1 LSVVVYFYTWRI
13 TMNSFIPVKTLKL
26 GLVLV
31 SAAFLLHGNG
41 VLAAEAAGDAQLQ
54 ARDLLS
60 GTVGG
65 RAKVV
70 DASPA
75 VGADG
80 VGTPGLDPQEQA
92 RQLILGK
99 PNSDRIKEP
108 AAALGTQTNATPAM
122 SAGGGHRTYADPQ
135 ELARRMIL
143 GSGARGTASPA
154 LKRSASL
161 KG

>member
-1 LSVVVYFYTWRI
+1 
-13 TMNSFIPVKTLKL
+13 MNSFITVNTLRY

-41 VLAAEAAGDAQLQ
+41 VLAAEAAGDAQSQ

-65 RAKVV
+65 RARVV

-80 VGTPGLDPQEQA
+80 VREPGLDPQEQA

-108 AAALGTQTNATPAM
+108 VAALGTQTKAA
-122 SAGGGHRTYADPQ
+122 SAGSTQGGHRTHADPQ

-161 KG
+161 SQE

>member
-1 LSVVVYFYTWRI
+1 MYLSVVCFYTWRI
-13 TMNSFIPVKTLKL
+13 TMNSFVPVKTLKL

-65 RAKVV
+65 RARVV

-80 VGTPGLDPQEQA
+80 VGTPGLGLDPQEQA

-99 PNSDRIKEP
+99 PNSDRIKE
-108 AAALGTQTNATPAM
+108 
-122 SAGGGHRTYADPQ
+122 
-135 ELARRMIL
+135 
-143 GSGARGTASPA
+143 
-154 LKRSASL
+154 
-161 KG
+161 

>member
-1 LSVVVYFYTWRI
+1 
-13 TMNSFIPVKTLKL
+13 MNSFIPVKTLKY
-26 GLVLV
+26 GLVLI
-31 SAAFLLHGNG
+31 SAAFLLGNG
-41 VLAAEAAGDAQLQ
+41 VLAAEAAGDAQSQ

-65 RAKVV
+65 RARVV

-99 PNSDRIKEP
+99 PNSGRIKEL
-108 AAALGTQTNATPAM
+108 AAALGTQTNATSAV

-161 KG
+161 SQE

>member
-1 LSVVVYFYTWRI
+1 
-13 TMNSFIPVKTLKL
+13 MNSFSPVKTLKY
-26 GLVLV
+26 GLVLI
-31 SAAFLLHGNG
+31 SAAFLLHGTG
-41 VLAAEAAGDAQLQ
+41 VLAAEVAGDAQSQ

-60 GTVGG
+60 GTVDG
-65 RAKVV
+65 RARVV

-75 VGADG
+75 SGANG
-80 VGTPGLDPQEQA
+80 VRAPGLDPQEQA

-99 PNSDRIKEP
+99 ANSDRIKEP
-108 AAALGTQTNATPAM
+108 AAALGTQKNATPAV

>member
-1 LSVVVYFYTWRI
+1 
-13 TMNSFIPVKTLKL
+13 MNSFIPVKTLRP
-26 GLVLV
+26 GLVLI
-31 SAAFLLHGNG
+31 SAAFLLHGTG
-41 VLAAEAAGDAQLQ
+41 VLAAEAGDAQSQ

-60 GTVGG
+60 GTVDG

-70 DASPA
+70 DAAPA
-75 VGADG
+75 SAADG
-80 VGTPGLDPQEQA
+80 VGGPGLDPQEQA

-108 AAALGTQTNATPAM
+108 AAAPGTQTNATSAV

-135 ELARRMIL
+135 ELAQRMIL

>member
-1 LSVVVYFYTWRI
+1 
-13 TMNSFIPVKTLKL
+13 MNTFVPVKTLKF
-26 GLVLV
+26 GLVLI

-41 VLAAEAAGDAQLQ
+41 ALAAEAAGDAQSQ

-60 GTVGG
+60 GTVDG

-70 DASPA
+70 DAAPA
-75 VGADG
+75 SAADG
-80 VGTPGLDPQEQA
+80 VRAPGLDPQEQA

-99 PNSDRIKEP
+99 PNSSRIKEP
-108 AAALGTQTNATPAM
+108 AAALGTQTNATPAV
-122 SAGGGHRTYADPQ
+122 SAGGSHRTYADPQ

>member
-1 LSVVVYFYTWRI
+1 
-13 TMNSFIPVKTLKL
+13 MNSFVPVKTLKL

-41 VLAAEAAGDAQLQ
+41 VLAAEPAGDAQLQ

-65 RAKVV
+65 RARVV

-75 VGADG
+75 SGPDG
-80 VGTPGLDPQEQA
+80 VRAPGLDPQEQA

-99 PNSDRIKEP
+99 PISDRIKEP
-108 AAALGTQTNATPAM
+108 AAALGTQANATPAV
-122 SAGGGHRTYADPQ
+122 STGGGHRTHADPQ

-143 GSGARGTASPA
+143 GSGARGAASPA
-154 LKRSASL
+154 LNRSASR
-161 KG
+161 

>member
-1 LSVVVYFYTWRI
+1 
-13 TMNSFIPVKTLKL
+13 MNSFIPVKTLKL

-31 SAAFLLHGNG
+31 SASFLLGNG
-41 VLAAEAAGDAQLQ
+41 VLAAEAAGDAQSQ

-65 RAKVV
+65 RARVV

-80 VGTPGLDPQEQA
+80 VGTPGLGLDPQEQA

-108 AAALGTQTNATPAM
+108 AAALGTQTNATSAV

-161 KG
+161 SQE

>member
-1 LSVVVYFYTWRI
+1 
-13 TMNSFIPVKTLKL
+13 MNSFIPVKTLKY
-26 GLVLV
+26 GLVLI
-31 SAAFLLHGNG
+31 SAAFLLGNG
-41 VLAAEAAGDAQLQ
+41 VLAAEAAGDAQSQ

-65 RAKVV
+65 RARVV

-75 VGADG
+75 VGPDG
-80 VGTPGLDPQEQA
+80 VREPGLDPQEQA

-108 AAALGTQTNATPAM
+108 AAALGTQTNATSAV

-154 LKRSASL
+154 LKRSASV
-161 KG
+161 